1 MKSLLPSKAQF
12 LTHFIV
18 DENIPRNV
26 REWLKKKGFEV
37 TYVSETNLRMAKDQ
51 TIAEYAVK
59 NNLTILTLDIDY
71 AQIHH
76 TLRRGTL
83 SVIVVRANPSTAS
96 NILETLIIAHQK
108 INLKE
113 VKNKLVII
121 TRKKI
126 RIIS

>member
-1 MKSLLPSKAQF
+1 
-12 LTHFIV
+12 LTHFLV

-26 REWLKKKGFEV
+26 RDWLKKKGFEV

-51 TIAEYAVK
+51 IIAEYAVK

-71 AQIHH
+71 AQIYH

-113 VKNKLVII
+113 VKNKLVMI
-121 TRKKI
+121 TRKRI